1 MTPRQ
6 ARIALG
12 GFFLLS
18 IGVTSNAL
26 YLQGAV
32 SGNTEKT
39 ATAAVRPEPRQP
51 KPTKLVKA
59 PDKTAT
65 ADAAPQSPP
74 QSTPQSAPKAAPKSV
89 KVRMVRVATVGET
102 RAEEADADTVRA
114 VQEEL
119 NRQGYGPIEAD
130 GVMRQPTRA
139 AIMAFEHDHQ
149 LGLSGEASQAL
160 LKQLVFGTPGAASG
174 AGDVEVRSPHAEAIV
189 KQVQRSL
196 VARGYR
202 AGTADGQVS
211 AETVAA
217 IRTFET
223 DQGLVPKGRIS
234 AVVLERL
241 QTGIAQG
248 GKHPEAG
255 SRAVGQ

>member
-6 ARIALG
+6 ARVALG
-12 GFFLLS
+12 GFFLLT

-32 SGNTEKT
+32 SGTAEKT
-39 ATAAVRPEPRQP
+39 AATAVRPEPRQSGAP
-51 KPTKLVKA
+51 KSAKAVKA
-59 PDKTAT
+59 PDKAADKAPDKTGT
-65 ADAAPQSPP
+65 ADTPQSPP
-74 QSTPQSAPKAAPKSV
+74 QSAPKTAPKSV

-102 RAEEADADTVRA
+102 RAEEADTDTVRA

-119 NRQGYGPIEAD
+119 NRQGFGPIEAD

-139 AIMAFEHDHQ
+139 AIMAFEHDHH
-149 LGLSGEASQAL
+149 LGLAGEASQAL
-160 LKQLVFGTPGAASG
+160 LKQLVFGTPVTAGATG
-174 AGDVEVRSPHAEAIV
+174 GTEVRSPHAEAII
-189 KQVQRSL
+189 KQIQQSL

-202 AGTADGQVS
+202 PGTVDGQIS

-234 AVVLERL
+234 AIVLERL
-241 QTGIAQG
+241 QTGISAG
-248 GKHPEAG
+248 GKHPE
-255 SRAVGQ
+255 